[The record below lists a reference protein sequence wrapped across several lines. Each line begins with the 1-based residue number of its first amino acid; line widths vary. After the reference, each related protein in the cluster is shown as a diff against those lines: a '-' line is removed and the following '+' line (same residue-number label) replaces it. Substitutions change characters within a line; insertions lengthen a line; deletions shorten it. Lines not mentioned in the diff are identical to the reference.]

1 LKVLLPT
8 GGPGGQARPPGG
20 PTGYPPTRLL
30 GEAAPPR
37 QRTSGSALPGDTA
50 RAD

>member
-20 PTGYPPTRLL
+20 PMGYPRTRLL
-30 GEAAPPR
+30 GEAAPPSPADVR
-37 QRTSGSALPGDTA
+37 FGSPGRY
-50 RAD
+50 RAC